1 MDACG
6 VCMGD
11 NSTCLGCDGV
21 PNSGAKDD
29 VCGTCGGDGGTCT
42 LMNRELFSL
51 FWLIFL
57 FSLSLFLLWLV
68 LPSLVSGPRRARTV

>member
-1 MDACG
+1 
-6 VCMGD
+6 
-11 NSTCLGCDGV
+11 
-21 PNSGAKDD
+21 
-29 VCGTCGGDGGTCT
+29 
-42 LMNRELFSL
+42 MNRELFSL